1 MAIAIRKPDE
11 ITKLKRAGEIVG
23 NTLQYL
29 QNLIK
34 PGMTLKEIDTLG
46 ENYIREQGA
55 IPSFKGLY
63 GFTGSVCTS
72 LNEVCIH
79 GVPDNTMVQEG
90 DILGLDIGTKLDG
103 YFGDA
108 AITMA
113 VGNVSSEDEA
123 LIACSK
129 EALYHAIESIKPG
142 MRFKELTK
150 LLEEYITNAGFVPL
164 RDYCGHGIGTK
175 PHDEPNIPNYLEGKA
190 NQGPKIK
197 NGMVFCLEPMVCQKS
212 GHPVLLED
220 QWSVVSEDGLRT
232 SHYEHQVAVIDGKA
246 VILTEASNVEM
257 HKGI

>member
-1 MAIAIRKPDE
+1 MAIALRKADE
-11 ITKLKRAGEIVG
+11 IAKLRAAGEIVG
-23 NTLQYL
+23 LTLQYL
-29 QNLIK
+29 QNLVK

-46 ENYIREQGA
+46 EEFVRKQGA

-79 GVPDNTMVQEG
+79 GVPDDTVVKEG

-108 AITMA
+108 AISMA
-113 VGNVSSEDEA
+113 VGKVSQEDQA
-123 LIACSK
+123 LIDCSK
-129 EALYHAIESIKPG
+129 GALYHAIENIREG

-150 LLEEYITNAGFVPL
+150 LLEDYITEAGYVPL

-175 PHDEPNIPNYLEGKA
+175 PHDEPNIPNYLEGKP

-212 GHPVLLED
+212 GTPVLLED
-220 QWSVVSEDGLRT
+220 QWSVVSDDGLRT
-232 SHYEHQVAVIDGKA
+232 AHYEHQVAIVDGRA
-246 VILTEASNVEM
+246 VILTEV
-257 HKGI
+257 

>member
-11 ITKLKRAGEIVG
+11 IAKLKRAGEIVG
-23 NTLQYL
+23 KTLQYL
-29 QNLIK
+29 QNIVK
-34 PGMTLKEIDTLG
+34 SGMTLKEIDALG
-46 ENYIREQGA
+46 EAYIREHGA
-55 IPSFKGLY
+55 EPSFKGLY

-79 GVPDNTMVQEG
+79 GVATDRVIEEG
-90 DILGLDIGTKLDG
+90 DVLGLDIGTKLDG

-113 VGNVSSEDEA
+113 VGKISAEDEA

-129 EALYHAIESIKPG
+129 GALYHAIDSIREG
-142 MRFKELTK
+142 MRFKELSK
-150 LLEEYITNAGFVPL
+150 ILEDYIVSAGFVPL

-175 PHDEPNIPNYLEGKA
+175 AHDEPNIPNYLEGNT

-212 GHPVLLED
+212 GTPVLLD
-220 QWSVVSEDGLRT
+220 DKWSVISEDRLR
-232 SHYEHQVAVIDGKA
+232 SAHYEHQVAVVDGKA
-246 VILTEASNVEM
+246 IILTEA
-257 HKGI
+257 